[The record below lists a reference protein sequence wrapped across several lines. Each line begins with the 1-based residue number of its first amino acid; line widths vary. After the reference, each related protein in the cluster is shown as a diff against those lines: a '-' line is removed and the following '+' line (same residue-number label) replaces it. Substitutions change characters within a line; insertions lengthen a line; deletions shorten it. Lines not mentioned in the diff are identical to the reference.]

1 MTTSQKLG
9 MWDRDEEKRLGDI
22 YKQME
27 AECSLNTRPFSP
39 DEAFVIRVDGR
50 AFHTFTNGME
60 KPFSPVLDACRN
72 AAAEAVLKSMKPTFV
87 YHQSDELSFVWDA
100 VKEPA
105 TEHIFSGRTDK
116 ILTLVASLTSAAF
129 IREYIKLTGDFSKTP
144 HFDGRIAARFSLR
157 SEFLSGETRLG
168 DAIKCVQWREN
179 DALRNSMQM
188 FGQSLFSHKQLNKK
202 SVGDIYD
209 MSLAEKG
216 QDWYDALP
224 EFRRGTYVTIG
235 KVEKPITEEQ
245 RMMIPERHRP
255 EEGTLVTRS
264 VFKRHFFEDWDI
276 EKRIATLV
284 EAD

>member
-1 MTTSQKLG
+1 MTTSQTLG
-9 MWDRDEEKRLGDI
+9 MWDRDEEKRLGDL

-27 AECSLNTRPFSP
+27 VECSLNPRPFSP

-129 IREYIKLTGDFSKTP
+129 IREYIKWTGDFSKTP
-144 HFDGRIAARFSLR
+144 HFDGRIAARFSPS
-157 SEFLSGETRLG
+157 SEFFTGETRLG
-168 DAIKCVQWREN
+168 AAIKCVQWREN

-216 QDWYDALP
+216 QDWYKALP

-245 RMMIPERHRP
+245 RMMIPEKHRP
-255 EEGTLVTRS
+255 DVGTLVTRS
-264 VFKRHFFEDWDI
+264 VFKRHFFDDWDI
-276 EKRIATLV
+276 PNRIKTLV

>member
-1 MTTSQKLG
+1 MTTSQTLG
-9 MWDRDEEKRLGDI
+9 MWDRDEEKLLGDL
-22 YKQME
+22 YKQVE
-27 AECSLNTRPFSP
+27 GEQGNWSFEPN
-39 DEAFVIRVDGR
+39 EAFIIRVDGR

-72 AAAEAVLKSMKPTFV
+72 AAAEAVLRSMKPTFV

-105 TEHIFSGRTDK
+105 TGHIFSGRTDK
-116 ILTLVASLTSAAF
+116 IMTLVASLTSAAF

-144 HFDGRIAARFSLR
+144 HFDGRVAARFVGAGTEAL
-157 SEFLSGETRLG
+157 E

-188 FGQSLFSHKQLNKK
+188 FGQSMFSHKQLNKK

-209 MSLAEKG
+209 MCLAEKG
-216 QDWYDALP
+216 QDWFAAAP

-235 KVEKPITEEQ
+235 KVEKPITEDQ

-255 EEGTLVTRS
+255 EPGTIVTRS
-264 VFKRHFFEDWDI
+264 VIKRHFFDDWDI
-276 EKRIATLV
+276 QKRIAALV
-284 EAD
+284 ETV